1 VKNVDQTYLPFEGA
15 QPRGHYIYRP
25 WITDPKT
32 GKRKYPRRAKVFKI
46 WVPYD
51 KAA

>member
-1 VKNVDQTYLPFEGA
+1 MTNDDQSYLPFDGA
-15 QPRGHYIYRP
+15 QPRGHYIFRP

-32 GKRKYPRRAKVFKI
+32 GRRIYPKRAKVFKI
-46 WVPYD
+46 WVPLD

>member
-1 VKNVDQTYLPFEGA
+1 VKNDVQSYLPFDGA
-15 QPRGHYIYRP
+15 QPRGHYIFRP

-32 GKRKYPRRAKVFKI
+32 GRRIYPKRAKVFKI
-46 WVPYD
+46 WVPLD